1 MARLLLVGWRA
12 VAVEAEAARL
22 RAAGHE
28 VRTETADGARAV
40 RKATGDPPDALVVYL
55 THRPSH
61 GRETAAGLRGHR
73 AGRTVP
79 VIFVGGEPE
88 DVEKALAK
96 VPDAQAVEREE
107 LEEAL
112 AALG

>member
-28 VRTETADGARAV
+28 VRTETTDGARAV
-40 RKATGDPPDALVVYL
+40 RRATGDPPDAMVVYL
-55 THRPSH
+55 THRSSN
-61 GRETAAGLRGHR
+61 GRETAAVLRGHR
-73 AGRTVP
+73 AGRAIP

-96 VPDAQAVEREE
+96 VPDAQSVARED
-107 LEEAL
+107 LETAL